1 MPGMNG
7 PSRARCQLPS
17 SHFADGRQHG
27 IGTPTLFN
35 ANDTA
40 PYGLDG
46 RAADNAAVVDRFD
59 DTFALGSES
68 GAKRDLVAYRE
79 AVSHNRAPFDTQNRV
94 FDRREFESFAAD
106 HQTSIA
112 DREPV
117 IVALAVAAEPRALY
131 VPGTT
136 ATWSAELAELE
147 TMAARSAE

>member
-1 MPGMNG
+1 
-7 PSRARCQLPS
+7 
-17 SHFADGRQHG
+17 
-27 IGTPTLFN
+27 LFN

-46 RAADNAAVVDRFD
+46 RAADNAVVERFD
-59 DTFALGSES
+59 DTFAFGSDS

-79 AVSHNRAPFDTQNRV
+79 AVSHNRAPFDTLNRV

-117 IVALAVAAEPRALY
+117 IVALAVATGRHKWRGRHSRWWPRNH
-131 VPGTT
+131 
-136 ATWSAELAELE
+136 
-147 TMAARSAE
+147 ARSTCRRPRPPGPPSSPSSRLWPPGLPNSRLSQTLCNR